1 MSFDAQKQWGDRG
14 RLAKLQKARDHLL
27 SQARQPVSS
36 WNRDGKVANALARRA
51 AAAGELRIAVVNR
64 IQRHQQNFGLQAKP
78 LLPAALN
85 LAWLSCS
92 ISFLNL
98 PPTAMLSCAA
108 RSHA

>member
-27 SQARQPVSS
+27 SQARQPVST

-51 AAAGELRIAVVNR
+51 AAAGELRIAVVNHS
-64 IQRHQQNFGLQAKP
+64 HQQNFGLQAKP
-78 LLPAALN
+78 LLPAAVN
-85 LAWLSCS
+85 SAWLSCS

-108 RSHA
+108 CSHA